1 MLDLGLTMAPS
12 AARLDRIGVCYCI
25 DRMGLGGTE
34 RQLHALIDGLDR
46 RRFEPLLCTL
56 RPSTI
61 DLSVLNCDVLEVPF
75 TSFRSISTL
84 TSLRRLISTLRRR
97 RIAIVQTFVQD
108 ATVLG
113 TMAAALSSVPL
124 RIASFRDLGFWREPN
139 KVRQMRAIY
148 PFVHG
153 FIANS
158 HAVARAAEQ
167 LDGLSPDRIEVIYN
181 GVGMRPLSSRAARE
195 GPLVVGLVANP
206 NRPVK
211 RVDLFIR
218 AAAVLASR
226 VGGVRFEIVGDGPL
240 RGELESLA
248 ASMGIASAV
257 RFRGSVT
264 DVPRVVET
272 FDIGVLSSDSEGL
285 ANSIL
290 EYMAA
295 GVPTVA
301 RRVGGNVEVVRHG
314 ETGLLVDGDTPED
327 LASGIERLLVDPSLR
342 SKMGQQA
349 RTAAERD
356 FSLERYVQR
365 HEQYYCRMLMRSV
378 PQPHPWVEVASG
390 GGA

>member
-1 MLDLGLTMAPS
+1 MLDLGLTMARG
-12 AARLDRIGVCYCI
+12 AARLDRVGVCYCI
-25 DRMGLGGTE
+25 DRMAPGGTE
-34 RQLHALIDGLDR
+34 GQLRALIKGIDR

-61 DLSVLNCDVLEVPF
+61 DLSDLDCDVLEVPF

-84 TSLRRLISTLRRR
+84 TCLRRLVSTLRGR
-97 RIAIVQTFVQD
+97 RIAIVQTFFQD

-113 TMAAALSSVPL
+113 TMAAVLSSVPL

-158 HAVARAAEQ
+158 QAVARAAEQ

-181 GVGMRPLSSRAARE
+181 GVEMHPLSLRAARE
-195 GPLVVGLVANP
+195 GPVVVGLVATL

-264 DVPRVVET
+264 DVPRVVDT

-295 GVPTVA
+295 GVPSVA

-327 LASGIERLLVDPSLR
+327 LASGIERLLVNPSLR

-356 FSLERYVQR
+356 FTLKDYVQR
-365 HEQYYCRMLMRSV
+365 HEQVLLPDADDECV
-378 PQPHPWVEVASG
+378 TASPMG
-390 GGA
+390 